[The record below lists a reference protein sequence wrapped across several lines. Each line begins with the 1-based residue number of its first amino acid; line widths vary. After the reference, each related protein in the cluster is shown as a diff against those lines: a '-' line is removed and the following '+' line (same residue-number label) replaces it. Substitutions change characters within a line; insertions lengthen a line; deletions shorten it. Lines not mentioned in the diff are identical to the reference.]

1 MCCRFEILGTL
12 ILLYQAFSPAVPLFD
27 TTLLSLTTIN
37 VNTDIESATMLHEI
51 LLSLSGHPSPL
62 LQQAAATS
70 TTPNDSPLKSALTPP
85 ERALLSKLANLSEL
99 HINLLSH
106 TARISTSHPSII
118 CRAIATA
125 IRNEHLAAFQRKV
138 LQVEETILKKDAAL
152 VGAYN
157 IVPLTAVVG
166 EFDEWNRRMEWLW
179 SFVDLLMK
187 GMKENAESVDQMEWE
202 GSQPHDL
209 THRPA
214 QKGQSSSA
222 TRRREPPVHS
232 GPMVINRLREL
243 MQTGYKDIEEVVK
256 SLVKVAETAWLKQVS
271 AWVLYGRLP
280 DFGADDFFVW
290 REEDEDGE
298 EQFLCVQELL
308 PKFVTRSTAASML
321 FIGRSL
327 RQIRAKSVEDSS
339 LRGTDHLS
347 TQLTKLSTLS
357 HPIDPATFSNTITEI
372 RQYLSRTTLAQ
383 LLPLSDVEKY
393 LQLLRDFFL
402 LRRGEFAMA
411 LTQQADEKMR
421 SRWRRA
427 ENLSAY
433 EKSRDGGGGAAGGSL
448 GIVLVKEG
456 EVAGV
461 LTRVWQAMGALQGEF
476 QSEEDEGLELARDHV
491 RLTIPKNV
499 TDNSSR
505 VLPTMTPT
513 AAAVAEE
520 IGSLKI
526 AKTPFRNLL
535 FSAPTIL
542 TMNIPSPLDLFLSPQ
557 DVQTYTAINSYLL
570 SLRRAHLR
578 LTDLWK
584 ITSLRRHHPAPPC
597 IGRSRM
603 RVKALRDRVEKREK
617 TLRTAWATASA
628 AIFFLGET
636 EAYFQGEVVEGL
648 TEGFEDWLHGGSG
661 NRTLD
666 EKKKDGVDG
675 RRSRASTGRSLT
687 RGRGRESRLSKRSF
701 GSKRT
706 WDDDVSMGSYDDG
719 DDDDDDVDMVE
730 DESHAEGDLEESDVW
745 LNTAANPPPAP
756 TNSNDPNRQPRDPQT
771 LATAHRVYLRALLRR
786 LLLTLESFTQPLY
799 ELLVNID
806 HLVALMHRLQQ
817 VWAAADLEEDVGV
830 VDAFVDLKKEERD
843 LTAQLQTIA
852 SKVKN
857 GIMEVV
863 QELKRIETSPFSSSD
878 ASDRASGLDE
888 GEEEE
893 DDGADDYLLVD
904 DAPDTVQAGRKRK
917 RGWRAEQE
925 AGKGNIKEAGEYVPR
940 RSEDELEPLSR
951 ETNELEDELEPLSRE
966 TNEPEDELEP
976 LSRETNEPEDEFEPL
991 SRETQG
997 SGDNDQPPPEGAKKR
1012 SMKRKIMKFIRKPFD
1027 KLRNREELV
1036 LPDPP
1041 HPHAPPPLPGFLLRP
1056 RRESPRRESKRH
1068 SMVRAVKKLFPDR
1081 PDRNTSPLF
1090 VIRVTKDLSDK
1101 ADAAKLTTPFLS
1113 VARPCLS
1120 AASIV
1125 ERRTGDADTGSTA
1138 SRPGILW

>member
-1 MCCRFEILGTL
+1 
-12 ILLYQAFSPAVPLFD
+12 
-27 TTLLSLTTIN
+27 
-37 VNTDIESATMLHEI
+37 MLHEI

-243 MQTGYKDIEEVVK
+243 IQTGYKDIEEVVK

-433 EKSRDGGGGAAGGSL
+433 EKSRDSGGGAAGGSL
-448 GIVLVKEG
+448 GIVVVKEG

-584 ITSLRRHHPAPPC
+584 ITSLRRHHPAPPR

-603 RVKALRDRVEKREK
+603 RVKALRERVEKREK

-648 TEGFEDWLHGGSG
+648 TDGFEDWLHGGSG
-661 NRTLD
+661 NRTSN

-675 RRSRASTGRSLT
+675 RRSSASTGLRSRASTGRSLT

-706 WDDDVSMGSYDDG
+706 WDDDVSMGGYDDDG
-719 DDDDDDVDMVE
+719 DDDDDVDMVE
-730 DESHAEGDLEESDVW
+730 DEFHAERDLEESDVW

-756 TNSNDPNRQPRDPQT
+756 TNSDDPNRQPRDPQT

-925 AGKGNIKEAGEYVPR
+925 DGKGKIKEAGEYVPR
-940 RSEDELEPLSR
+940 RVGGVDRLLVKLVFGGWFSGGGDQGGGSLDGVMEGDED
-951 ETNELEDELEPLSRE
+951 
-966 TNEPEDELEP
+966 
-976 LSRETNEPEDEFEPL
+976 
-991 SRETQG
+991 G
-997 SGDNDQPPPEGAKKR
+997 GHGKKGGY
-1012 SMKRKIMKFIRKPFD
+1012 SY
-1027 KLRNREELV
+1027 
-1036 LPDPP
+1036 
-1041 HPHAPPPLPGFLLRP
+1041 
-1056 RRESPRRESKRH
+1056 
-1068 SMVRAVKKLFPDR
+1068 
-1081 PDRNTSPLF
+1081 
-1090 VIRVTKDLSDK
+1090 
-1101 ADAAKLTTPFLS
+1101 
-1113 VARPCLS
+1113 
-1120 AASIV
+1120 
-1125 ERRTGDADTGSTA
+1125 
-1138 SRPGILW
+1138 

>member
-1 MCCRFEILGTL
+1 
-12 ILLYQAFSPAVPLFD
+12 
-27 TTLLSLTTIN
+27 
-37 VNTDIESATMLHEI
+37 MLHEI

-70 TTPNDSPLKSALTPP
+70 TSPNDSPLKSALTPP
-85 ERALLSKLANLSEL
+85 ERALLSKLASLSEL

-125 IRNEHLAAFQRKV
+125 IRNDHLAAFQRKV

-179 SFVDLLMK
+179 SFVELLMK
-187 GMKENAESVDQMEWE
+187 GMKDTAESFDQMEWE
-202 GSQPHDL
+202 GSQPRDL

-214 QKGQSSSA
+214 QKGHSSTA
-222 TRRREPPVHS
+222 TRKREPPVHS
-232 GPMVINRLREL
+232 GPMLINRLREL

-280 DFGADDFFVW
+280 EFGADDFFVW
-290 REEDEDGE
+290 REEDADGE
-298 EQFLCVQELL
+298 EEFVCVQELL
-308 PKFVTRSTAASML
+308 PNFVTRSTAASML

-421 SRWRRA
+421 SRWRRS
-427 ENLSAY
+427 ENMSAY
-433 EKSRDGGGGAAGGSL
+433 EKSRDDSGASSSGSR
-448 GIVLVKEG
+448 GIVVKEG

-491 RLTIPKNV
+491 RLTIPKDV
-499 TDNSSR
+499 TDHSSR
-505 VLPTMTPT
+505 GLPAMTPT

-584 ITSLRRHHPAPPC
+584 ITSLRRHHPAPPR

-603 RVKALRDRVEKREK
+603 RVKALRERVEKREK

-636 EAYFQGEVVEGL
+636 EAYFQGEVVKGL
-648 TEGFEDWLHGGSG
+648 TEGFEDWLHGGTGDRSSG
-661 NRTLD
+661 
-666 EKKKDGVDG
+666 EKKKDGADG
-675 RRSRASTGRSLT
+675 RRSRTSTGLRSRASTGRSLT
-687 RGRGRESRLSKRSF
+687 RGRGRDSRLSKRSF

-706 WDDDVSMGSYDDG
+706 WDDDVSMGGYDDE

-730 DESHAEGDLEESDVW
+730 NESHVEGEVEESDVW
-745 LNTAANPPPAP
+745 LNTAANPPSVP
-756 TNSNDPNRQPRDPQT
+756 TNSNESNRQPRDPQT
-771 LATAHRVYLRALLRR
+771 LATAHRVYLRALLGR
-786 LLLTLESFTQPLY
+786 LLLTIESFTQPLY

-852 SKVKN
+852 SKVKD
-857 GIMEVV
+857 GIKEVV

-888 GEEEE
+888 GEEAE

-904 DAPDTVQAGRKRK
+904 DAPDTVLAGQKRK
-917 RGWRAEQE
+917 RSWRAEQE
-925 AGKGNIKEAGEYVPR
+925 AGKGKIKEAGEYVPR
-940 RSEDELEPLSR
+940 RVGGVDRLLVKLVFGGWFTGGGNPGGGSLDGVVEGDEY
-951 ETNELEDELEPLSRE
+951 
-966 TNEPEDELEP
+966 
-976 LSRETNEPEDEFEPL
+976 
-991 SRETQG
+991 
-997 SGDNDQPPPEGAKKR
+997 SGHTKKGGY
-1012 SMKRKIMKFIRKPFD
+1012 SY
-1027 KLRNREELV
+1027 
-1036 LPDPP
+1036 
-1041 HPHAPPPLPGFLLRP
+1041 
-1056 RRESPRRESKRH
+1056 
-1068 SMVRAVKKLFPDR
+1068 
-1081 PDRNTSPLF
+1081 
-1090 VIRVTKDLSDK
+1090 
-1101 ADAAKLTTPFLS
+1101 
-1113 VARPCLS
+1113 
-1120 AASIV
+1120 
-1125 ERRTGDADTGSTA
+1125 
-1138 SRPGILW
+1138 

>member
-1 MCCRFEILGTL
+1 M
-12 ILLYQAFSPAVPLFD
+12 
-27 TTLLSLTTIN
+27 
-37 VNTDIESATMLHEI
+37 
-51 LLSLSGHPSPL
+51 
-62 LQQAAATS
+62 
-70 TTPNDSPLKSALTPP
+70 
-85 ERALLSKLANLSEL
+85 
-99 HINLLSH
+99 
-106 TARISTSHPSII
+106 
-118 CRAIATA
+118 
-125 IRNEHLAAFQRKV
+125 
-138 LQVEETILKKDAAL
+138 EETILKKDVAL

-179 SFVDLLMK
+179 SFVELLMK
-187 GMKENAESVDQMEWE
+187 GMKDNAENVDQMEWE
-202 GSQPHDL
+202 GSQPRDL

-214 QKGQSSSA
+214 QKGHSSA
-222 TRRREPPVHS
+222 VTRKREPPVHS
-232 GPMVINRLREL
+232 GPMIINRLREL

-290 REEDEDGE
+290 REEDADGE
-298 EQFLCVQELL
+298 EEFVCVQELL
-308 PKFVTRSTAASML
+308 PRFVTRSTAASML

-327 RQIRAKSVEDSS
+327 RHIRAKSVEDSS

-347 TQLTKLSTLS
+347 TQLEKLSTLS

-427 ENLSAY
+427 ENMSAY
-433 EKSRDGGGGAAGGSL
+433 EKSRDDGGAASSGGR
-448 GIVLVKEG
+448 GIVVVKEG

-491 RLTIPKNV
+491 RLTIPKDV
-499 TDNSSR
+499 TNNSSR
-505 VLPTMTPT
+505 GLPMMTPA

-584 ITSLRRHHPAPPC
+584 ITSLRRHHPAPPR

-603 RVKALRDRVEKREK
+603 RVKALRERVEKREK

-648 TEGFEDWLHGGSG
+648 TEGFEDWLHGGTGDRTSG
-661 NRTLD
+661 
-666 EKKKDGVDG
+666 EKKKDGADRRRSRASTG
-675 RRSRASTGRSLT
+675 LRSRASTGRSLT
-687 RGRGRESRLSKRSF
+687 RGSGRDSRLSKRSF

-706 WDDDVSMGSYDDG
+706 WDDDVSMGGYDDE
-719 DDDDDDVDMVE
+719 DDEDEDVDMVE
-730 DESHAEGDLEESDVW
+730 NESHVEGEVEGSNVW
-745 LNTAANPPPAP
+745 LNTAANSPPAP
-756 TNSNDPNRQPRDPQT
+756 ANSNEFNRQPRDPQT

-806 HLVALMHRLQQ
+806 HLVAIMHRLQQ
-817 VWAAADLEEDVGV
+817 VWTAADLEEDVGV

-843 LTAQLQTIA
+843 LTAQLQIIA
-852 SKVKN
+852 SKVKD
-857 GIMEVV
+857 GIKEVV

-878 ASDRASGLDE
+878 ASDRAGGPNE
-888 GEEEE
+888 GEEAE
-893 DDGADDYLLVD
+893 DNGADDYLLID
-904 DAPDTVQAGRKRK
+904 DAPDTVQTGQKRK

-925 AGKGNIKEAGEYVPR
+925 AGKGKVKEAGEYVPR
-940 RSEDELEPLSR
+940 RVGGVDRLLVKLVFGGWFSGGGNPGGGSLDGVMEGDEEAG
-951 ETNELEDELEPLSRE
+951 
-966 TNEPEDELEP
+966 
-976 LSRETNEPEDEFEPL
+976 
-991 SRETQG
+991 QV
-997 SGDNDQPPPEGAKKR
+997 
-1012 SMKRKIMKFIRKPFD
+1012 RK
-1027 KLRNREELV
+1027 
-1036 LPDPP
+1036 
-1041 HPHAPPPLPGFLLRP
+1041 GGY
-1056 RRESPRRESKRH
+1056 SY
-1068 SMVRAVKKLFPDR
+1068 
-1081 PDRNTSPLF
+1081 
-1090 VIRVTKDLSDK
+1090 
-1101 ADAAKLTTPFLS
+1101 
-1113 VARPCLS
+1113 
-1120 AASIV
+1120 
-1125 ERRTGDADTGSTA
+1125 
-1138 SRPGILW
+1138 

>member
-1 MCCRFEILGTL
+1 
-12 ILLYQAFSPAVPLFD
+12 
-27 TTLLSLTTIN
+27 
-37 VNTDIESATMLHEI
+37 MLHEI

-70 TTPNDSPLKSALTPP
+70 TTSNDSPLKSALTPP

-125 IRNEHLAAFQRKV
+125 IRNDHLAAFQRKV
-138 LQVEETILKKDAAL
+138 LKVEETILKKDAAL

-166 EFDEWNRRMEWLW
+166 EFDEWNRRMEWLG
-179 SFVDLLMK
+179 SFVNQLMK
-187 GMKENAESVDQMEWE
+187 GMRENVESVDQMEWE

-214 QKGQSSSA
+214 QKGHSSSA
-222 TRRREPPVHS
+222 TRKREPPVHS

-243 MQTGYKDIEEVVK
+243 MQTGYKDIEEVVT

-290 REEDEDGE
+290 REEDDDGE

-402 LRRGEFAMA
+402 LRRGEFALA

-427 ENLSAY
+427 ENLPAY
-433 EKSRDGGGGAAGGSL
+433 EKSRDTGGAAAGGNL
-448 GIVLVKEG
+448 GTVVVKEG

-491 RLTIPKNV
+491 RLTIPKYA

-505 VLPTMTPT
+505 SLPTMTPT

-526 AKTPFRNLL
+526 ATTPFRNLL

-542 TMNIPSPLDLFLSPQ
+542 TMNIPSPLDLFLSPH

-584 ITSLRRHHPAPPC
+584 ITSLRRHHPAPPR
-597 IGRSRM
+597 IGKSRM
-603 RVKALRDRVEKREK
+603 RVKALRERAEKREK

-661 NRTLD
+661 NRTS
-666 EKKKDGVDG
+666 EEKKKKKKKKDGADWRG
-675 RRSRASTGRSLT
+675 SRPSTGLRSRASTGASLT
-687 RGRGRESRLSKRSF
+687 RGRGRDSRLSKRSF

-706 WDDDVSMGSYDDG
+706 WDDDVSMGGYDDDDEVDG
-719 DDDDDDVDMVE
+719 DDIDMVE
-730 DESHAEGDLEESDVW
+730 DESHAEGNLEESDVW
-745 LNTAANPPPAP
+745 LNTAANPSPAP
-756 TNSNDPNRQPRDPQT
+756 TNSNDPDRQPRDPQT

-852 SKVKN
+852 SNVKN
-857 GIMEVV
+857 GIKEVV
-863 QELKRIETSPFSSSD
+863 QELKRIETSPFSTAD
-878 ASDRASGLDE
+878 ASDRAIGLDE

-893 DDGADDYLLVD
+893 DDGADDYLLAD
-904 DAPDTVQAGRKRK
+904 DVPDTAQAGRKRK
-917 RGWRAEQE
+917 RGWRAEEE
-925 AGKGNIKEAGEYVPR
+925 AGKEKIKEAGEYVPR
-940 RSEDELEPLSR
+940 RVGGVDRLLVKLVFGGWFSGGGDQVGGSLDGLMEGDED
-951 ETNELEDELEPLSRE
+951 
-966 TNEPEDELEP
+966 
-976 LSRETNEPEDEFEPL
+976 
-991 SRETQG
+991 
-997 SGDNDQPPPEGAKKR
+997 SGHSKKGGY
-1012 SMKRKIMKFIRKPFD
+1012 SY
-1027 KLRNREELV
+1027 
-1036 LPDPP
+1036 
-1041 HPHAPPPLPGFLLRP
+1041 
-1056 RRESPRRESKRH
+1056 
-1068 SMVRAVKKLFPDR
+1068 
-1081 PDRNTSPLF
+1081 
-1090 VIRVTKDLSDK
+1090 
-1101 ADAAKLTTPFLS
+1101 
-1113 VARPCLS
+1113 
-1120 AASIV
+1120 
-1125 ERRTGDADTGSTA
+1125 
-1138 SRPGILW
+1138 

>member
-12 ILLYQAFSPAVPLFD
+12 ILLFQAFVRRQSQSQDDDESPYLAEKPI
-27 TTLLSLTTIN
+27 TTRLALTTIN
-37 VNTDIESATMLHEI
+37 VKVNISIKSATMLHEI

-70 TTPNDSPLKSALTPP
+70 TTPNDSPLNSALTPP
-85 ERALLSKLANLSEL
+85 ERALLSKLASLSQL

-125 IRNEHLAAFQRKV
+125 IRNDHLAAFQCKV

-179 SFVDLLMK
+179 SFVELLMK
-187 GMKENAESVDQMEWE
+187 GMKENAENVDQMEWE
-202 GSQPHDL
+202 GSQPRDL

-214 QKGQSSSA
+214 HKGHSSSS

-290 REEDEDGE
+290 REEDDDGE

-308 PKFVTRSTAASML
+308 PKFVTPSTAASML

-347 TQLTKLSTLS
+347 TQLAKLSTIS

-433 EKSRDGGGGAAGGSL
+433 EKSRDSGGAPAGGSH
-448 GIVLVKEG
+448 GIVVVKEG

-491 RLTIPKNV
+491 RLTISKTA

-505 VLPTMTPT
+505 TMTPT

-542 TMNIPSPLDLFLSPQ
+542 TMNIPSPLDLFLSSQ

-584 ITSLRRHHPAPPC
+584 ITSLRRHHPAPPR

-603 RVKALRDRVEKREK
+603 RVKALRERVGKREK

-648 TEGFEDWLHGGSG
+648 TEGFEDWLHGGSC
-661 NRTLD
+661 NRTSD
-666 EKKKDGVDG
+666 EKKKDGTDG
-675 RRSRASTGRSLT
+675 RRSRASTGKSLT
-687 RGRGRESRLSKRSF
+687 RRRGRDSRLSKRSF

-706 WDDDVSMGSYDDG
+706 WDGDVSMGGYDD
-719 DDDDDDVDMVE
+719 DDDDDDVDMIEDE
-730 DESHAEGDLEESDVW
+730 DESHAEGDLDESDVW
-745 LNTAANPPPAP
+745 LNTAANPPLAPA
-756 TNSNDPNRQPRDPQT
+756 NSNDPNHQPRDPQT

-786 LLLTLESFTQPLY
+786 LLLTLESFTDPLY

-817 VWAAADLEEDVGV
+817 VWAATDLEED
-830 VDAFVDLKKEERD
+830 EERD
-843 LTAQLQTIA
+843 LAAQLQTVA
-852 SKVKN
+852 NKVKN

-878 ASDRASGLDE
+878 ASGRASGLEE

-904 DAPDTVQAGRKRK
+904 DVPDTVQAGRKRK
-917 RGWRAEQE
+917 RGWRSEE
-925 AGKGNIKEAGEYVPR
+925 AGKGKIKEAGEYVPR
-940 RSEDELEPLSR
+940 RVGGVDRLLVKLVFGGWFSGGGDQGGGGLDGVVEGDEDEGH
-951 ETNELEDELEPLSRE
+951 D
-966 TNEPEDELEP
+966 
-976 LSRETNEPEDEFEPL
+976 
-991 SRETQG
+991 
-997 SGDNDQPPPEGAKKR
+997 KKGGY
-1012 SMKRKIMKFIRKPFD
+1012 SY
-1027 KLRNREELV
+1027 
-1036 LPDPP
+1036 
-1041 HPHAPPPLPGFLLRP
+1041 
-1056 RRESPRRESKRH
+1056 
-1068 SMVRAVKKLFPDR
+1068 
-1081 PDRNTSPLF
+1081 
-1090 VIRVTKDLSDK
+1090 
-1101 ADAAKLTTPFLS
+1101 
-1113 VARPCLS
+1113 
-1120 AASIV
+1120 
-1125 ERRTGDADTGSTA
+1125 
-1138 SRPGILW
+1138 

>member
-1 MCCRFEILGTL
+1 M
-12 ILLYQAFSPAVPLFD
+12 
-27 TTLLSLTTIN
+27 
-37 VNTDIESATMLHEI
+37 
-51 LLSLSGHPSPL
+51 
-62 LQQAAATS
+62 
-70 TTPNDSPLKSALTPP
+70 
-85 ERALLSKLANLSEL
+85 
-99 HINLLSH
+99 
-106 TARISTSHPSII
+106 
-118 CRAIATA
+118 
-125 IRNEHLAAFQRKV
+125 
-138 LQVEETILKKDAAL
+138 EETILRKDAAL

-179 SFVDLLMK
+179 TFVELLMK
-187 GMKENAESVDQMEWE
+187 GMKENAGIVDQMEWE
-202 GSQPHDL
+202 GSQSQDL
-209 THRPA
+209 AHRPA
-214 QKGQSSSA
+214 QKGHSSSA
-222 TRRREPPVHS
+222 TRRREPPGHS

-290 REEDEDGE
+290 KEEDEDGD
-298 EQFLCVQELL
+298 EQFFCVQELL

-411 LTQQADEKMR
+411 LSQQADEKMR

-433 EKSRDGGGGAAGGSL
+433 EKSRDGGGGVTGGSQ
-448 GIVLVKEG
+448 GTVVVKEG

-491 RLTIPKNV
+491 RLTIPKNN
-499 TDNSSR
+499 TDNPAR
-505 VLPTMTPT
+505 TMTPT

-584 ITSLRRHHPAPPC
+584 ITSLRRHHPAPPR

-603 RVKALRDRVEKREK
+603 RVKDLRERVDTREK
-617 TLRTAWATASA
+617 ALRTAWATASA

-648 TEGFEDWLHGGSG
+648 TEGFEDWLHGSSG
-661 NRTLD
+661 NRTSD
-666 EKKKDGVDG
+666 EKNKDGVYG
-675 RRSRASTGRSLT
+675 RRSRASTGLRSRASTGGVLS
-687 RGRGRESRLSKRSF
+687 RGKGRDSRLSKRSF

-706 WDDDVSMGSYDDG
+706 WDDDVSMGGYE
-719 DDDDDDVDMVE
+719 DDDDDDIDMVE
-730 DESHAEGDLEESDVW
+730 DSHVEDLEESDVW

-756 TNSNDPNRQPRDPQT
+756 ANSDDPNRQPRDPQT

-786 LLLTLESFTQPLY
+786 LLLTLESFTNPLY

-843 LTAQLQTIA
+843 LTAQLQSIA
-852 SKVKN
+852 NKVKS

-878 ASDRASGLDE
+878 ASDPASGVD
-888 GEEEE
+888 EEE

-917 RGWRAEQE
+917 RGWRSEE
-925 AGKGNIKEAGEYVPR
+925 AGKEGKIKEAGEYVPKR
-940 RSEDELEPLSR
+940 VGGVDRLLVKLVFGGWFTD
-951 ETNELEDELEPLSRE
+951 
-966 TNEPEDELEP
+966 
-976 LSRETNEPEDEFEPL
+976 
-991 SRETQG
+991 G
-997 SGDNDQPPPEGAKKR
+997 GD
-1012 SMKRKIMKFIRKPFD
+1012 
-1027 KLRNREELV
+1027 
-1036 LPDPP
+1036 
-1041 HPHAPPPLPGFLLRP
+1041 
-1056 RRESPRRESKRH
+1056 
-1068 SMVRAVKKLFPDR
+1068 
-1081 PDRNTSPLF
+1081 
-1090 VIRVTKDLSDK
+1090 
-1101 ADAAKLTTPFLS
+1101 
-1113 VARPCLS
+1113 
-1120 AASIV
+1120 
-1125 ERRTGDADTGSTA
+1125 
-1138 SRPGILW
+1138 